1 MATTII
7 DKLIVELGLDP
18 KQFSKGTKQAAT
30 DTKTMQDQV
39 SYSAGEMVA
48 AIHRV
53 AAEFVGLFLTI
64 RGVSDLVG
72 QFENLNENVRQLGI
86 DSRNLD
92 QGAAEL
98 RDWGNVAELAG
109 GKADDAASSIQGLE
123 KAIFNVAHGAGW
135 SEQLTEFARINVD
148 TGAITGHMR
157 DFHAILLD
165 TAKALQAQYPNSA
178 DRYQEVQKLG
188 LQGGIGN
195 AVVEGPAALERYYAK
210 EKGLPQ
216 VSGADTAAAQRLA
229 EAFTLLKQRVEAV
242 ATKILTAVEPALE
255 GLATAFSNFLA
266 KNQGK
271 ISQGIDDLAAWATGD
286 GPKRVITAMT
296 DFAQQV
302 VDATGTIHR
311 ALHPLDNAAQGL
323 GAVGD
328 LAHESNQRGVQY
340 GKIQSEIASAEK
352 SHGLPAGLLAKTGN
366 GPDKL
371 GLGSANALAAIMA
384 EQHAAL
390 GGDKADPDWTKT
402 VAAINARVRAGAA
415 PATQVAPAPNPT
427 ALKATQGAGA
437 SPGARATV
445 TQAGGTPTAANGS
458 TVTIGDIFIQ
468 TQAKDA
474 NGIAGSIDGA
484 LQRKLTVSQA
494 DGALS

>member
-18 KQFSKGTKQAAT
+18 KQFSKGTKQATT

-72 QFENLNENVRQLGI
+72 QFAHLNEATRQLGI
-86 DSRNLD
+86 DSRNL
-92 QGAAEL
+92 GESAAEL
-98 RDWGNVAELAG
+98 RDWGNVSELAG
-109 GKADDAASSIQGLE
+109 GKAEDAAQSIQGLE
-123 KAIFNVAHGAGW
+123 KSIFNVKEGFGW
-135 SEQLTEFARINVD
+135 DEQLTNFLRLNVD
-148 TGAITGHMR
+148 TGAATGKMR

-165 TAKALQAQYPNSA
+165 TAKALDGMSGPDKFQW
-178 DRYQEVQKLG
+178 VQKLG
-188 LQGGIGN
+188 LQGGIAN
-195 AVVEGPAALERYYAK
+195 AVTQGPEALERYWKK
-210 EKGLPQ
+210 EQALPQ

-229 EAFTLLKQRVEAV
+229 EAFTILRQRVVAL
-242 ATKILTAVEPALE
+242 ATKILTAVEPAIERLFN
-255 GLATAFSNFLA
+255 AFSGFLS

-271 ISQGIDDLAAWATGD
+271 IAAGIDDVAAWAQGD
-286 GPKRVITAMT
+286 GPKQVIAAIMQ
-296 DFAQQV
+296 FAQAV
-302 VDATGTIHR
+302 VDATKYIND
-311 ALHPLDNAAQGL
+311 AVHPFRTTGRGISAGFA
-323 GAVGD
+323 GAVD
-328 LAHESNQRGVQY
+328 ANKLDSQESDVKSQ
-340 GKIQSEIASAEK
+340 IAAAEK
-352 SHGLPAGLLAKTGN
+352 AHGLPAGLLEKTGN
-366 GPDKL
+366 GVTKL
-371 GLGSANALAAIMA
+371 GRGSADPLAAIMA

-402 VAAINARVRAGAA
+402 VAAINARVRAGGG
-415 PATQVAPAPNPT
+415 PATQVAPAPNPN

-437 SPGARATV
+437 SPAARATAS
-445 TQAGGTPTAANGS
+445 QASGPPTAANGS

-468 TQAKDA
+468 TQARDA

-484 LQRKLTVSQA
+484 LQRKLTASQA

>member
-18 KQFSKGTKQAAT
+18 KQFSKGTKQATT

-72 QFENLNENVRQLGI
+72 QFANLNENVRQLGI
-86 DSRNLD
+86 DSRNL
-92 QGAAEL
+92 GESAAEL
-98 RDWGNVAELAG
+98 RDWGNVSELAG
-109 GKADDAASSIQGLE
+109 GKAEDAAQSIQGLE
-123 KAIFNVAHGAGW
+123 KSIFNVKEGFGW
-135 SEQLTEFARINVD
+135 DEQLTNFLRLNVD
-148 TGAITGHMR
+148 TGAATGKMR

-165 TAKALQAQYPNSA
+165 TAKALDGMSGPDKFQW
-178 DRYQEVQKLG
+178 VQKLG
-188 LQGGIGN
+188 LQGGIAN
-195 AVVEGPAALERYYAK
+195 AVTQGPEALERYWKK
-210 EKGLPQ
+210 EQALPQ

-229 EAFTLLKQRVEAV
+229 EAFTILRQRVVAL
-242 ATKILTAVEPALE
+242 ATKILTAVEPAIERLFN
-255 GLATAFSNFLA
+255 AFSGFLS

-271 ISQGIDDLAAWATGD
+271 IAAGIDDVAAWAQGD
-286 GPKRVITAMT
+286 GPKQVISAIMQ
-296 DFAQQV
+296 FAQAV
-302 VDATGTIHR
+302 VDATKYIND
-311 ALHPLDNAAQGL
+311 AVHPFRTVGRGIAAGFS
-323 GAVGD
+323 GAVD
-328 LAHESNQRGVQY
+328 SNKLDSQESQVAR
-340 GKIQSEIASAEK
+340 EK
-352 SHGLPAGLLAKTGN
+352 EAATAKYGLPKDFWNRDKTPLA
-366 GPDKL
+366 P
-371 GLGSANALAAIMA
+371 GSADPYAAIAA
-384 EQHAAL
+384 EQHKAL
-390 GGDKADPDWTKT
+390 GGDAADPTYDKT
-402 VAAINARVRAGAA
+402 YAALSARGRALSS
-415 PATQVAPAPNPT
+415 PNTRVVPT
-427 ALKATQGAGA
+427 PSPSALKATQGAGA

-445 TQAGGTPTAANGS
+445 QAAGGTPTAANGS

-468 TQAKDA
+468 TQARDA